1 MSRPKLKATARQLQI
16 VTLMTRGMPPK
27 RIAGELG
34 ITVSSVGALRRRL
47 LDRNGLRNDV
57 ELGML
62 VERCSRVQVETV
74 Q

>member
-16 VTLMTRGMPPK
+16 VNLMMRGLHPK

-34 ITVSSVGALRRRL
+34 ITVSSVGALRRRML
-47 LDRNGLRNDV
+47 NRNGLRNDL

-62 VERCSRVQVETV
+62 VARCIRHESETV

>member
-1 MSRPKLKATARQLQI
+1 MSRPKLKATPRQLEI
-16 VTLMTRGMPPK
+16 VKLMVRGLPPK
-27 RIAGELG
+27 RIAAELG
-34 ITVSSVGALRRRL
+34 VTVSAIGGARRRI

-62 VERCSRVQVETV
+62 VERCSRVQSETV

>member
-1 MSRPKLKATARQLQI
+1 MSRPKLKASARQLQV
-16 VTLMTRGMPPK
+16 VTLMVRGLPPK

-34 ITVSSVGALRRRL
+34 ITTSSVGALRRRL
-47 LDRNGLRNDV
+47 LNRNGLRNDT

-62 VERCSRVQVETV
+62 IERCSRVQVETV

>member
-16 VTLMTRGMPPK
+16 VTLMMRGWHPK
-27 RIAGELG
+27 RVAGELG

-47 LDRNGLRNDV
+47 LNNNCLRNDV

>member
-62 VERCSRVQVETV
+62 VERCSRVLVETV